1 MWYQGVFEQLEKMQ
15 DIEQA
20 SKMSAYMQNRF
31 SFLGIPKPTLKQHIK
46 PYLQQSR
53 KLQFDW
59 KFVFLCWDNPYREAQ
74 YIAIEYIRFHEKKLL
89 DTDINKIQD
98 LITKKSWWE
107 TVDNLDSVVGTIVL
121 KYPYLKEEMRQW
133 SQSENIWLRRASI
146 DFQQKY
152 KEKTDTTLL
161 EEIICNNVGTDEF
174 FINKAIGWS
183 LRDYS
188 KINPEWVRDFLE
200 RYKDKLSSLSL
211 REASKFLLA

>member
-31 SFLGIPKPTLKQHIK
+31 SFLGIPKPILKQLIK

-53 KLQFDW
+53 KFQFDW
-59 KFVFLCWDNPYREAQ
+59 EFVFLCWDKPYREAQ
-74 YIAIEYIRFHEKKLL
+74 YIAIDYILLHEKNLL
-89 DTDINKIQD
+89 DVDINKIQS

-107 TVDNLDSVVGTIVL
+107 TVDNLDSIAGTIVL
-121 KYPYLKEEMRQW
+121 RYPYMKEEMRQW
-133 SQSENIWLRRASI
+133 SKSENIWLRRASI

-161 EEIICNNVGTDEF
+161 EEIICNNIGTNEF

-188 KINPEWVRDFLE
+188 KVNPEWVRDFLE
-200 RYKDKLSSLSL
+200 RYKDKLSSGSL
-211 REASKFLLA
+211 REASKFL

>member
-31 SFLGIPKPTLKQHIK
+31 SFLGIPKPILKQLIK

-53 KLQFDW
+53 KFQFDW
-59 KFVFLCWDNPYREAQ
+59 EFVFLCWDKPYREAQ
-74 YIAIEYIRFHEKKLL
+74 YIAIDYILLHEKNLL
-89 DTDINKIQD
+89 DVDLNKIQS

-107 TVDNLDSVVGTIVL
+107 TVDNLDSVAGTIVL
-121 KYPYLKEEMRQW
+121 RYPYMKEEMRQW
-133 SQSENIWLRRASI
+133 SKSENIWLRRASI

-161 EEIICNNVGTDEF
+161 EEIISNNIGTNEF

-188 KINPEWVRDFLE
+188 KVNPEWVRDFLE
-200 RYKDKLSSLSL
+200 RYKDKLSSWSL
-211 REASKFLLA
+211 REASKFL